1 MAGAPNIAAASPGV
15 KLASFVT
22 RGLPPKVHALA
33 EGAFRQLSAELERAV
48 LNTLSEFEAQIFVL
62 AEQARNPGVQS
73 LHMQTLREVRDGSEQ
88 FLPRFRQRLESA
100 LAGLRDAESTRHES
114 GGPAASSSPLPSGLS
129 LVEHTDVDESVV
141 LNEIAS
147 RAEMR
152 AGLSLFL
159 LGQRFGVLARR
170 PGFDAESLPIGPA
183 ALCRM
188 VADAALCFELSGE
201 HRLILLRQFDKQLV
215 LLSGTLFENLNTWLA
230 GRGVLPHLTFV
241 PFRAK
246 PTSQPNRTQPLDA
259 PEPMAEPPPGG
270 TDAGGSW
277 PAPGSPRPGA
287 AAAPAGHGR
296 RPGPSAPPPVQ
307 AGTSPAAAARR
318 AGPPEQATEAE
329 SESGWGAPFAGMGAG
344 PRWPGM
350 PSQPE
355 PSQDQ
360 DDRAGEGEAGGDQ
373 VLYDTLRHLLS
384 NRRSL
389 VGKLSGKLG
398 RSAAEP
404 SRTAE
409 PEAIHAILDRLQQIN
424 AEPVIQGGKAVLRSV
439 ANIKQDLLMQL
450 RAAQPDGAAVGLPT
464 DCNDTIELLGML
476 LDHLV
481 RDLRPNSPAAG
492 LMTKLQ
498 VPLLRVALE
507 DKAFFNDTEHPA
519 RQLLNAVTETADWF
533 SSEDPADQAMLGR
546 MRSVVDRVVGEFKGD
561 VSVLQEMLDDVRQ
574 HLQVQVKRAEVAERR
589 HVEAARGKEKLELA
603 RLQASEAVGRLTDG
617 RRVPRFAA
625 SLLSQSWSDVLA
637 LSMLRH
643 GPESEQ
649 VKHQIGI
656 AERLIEAAEKRVETP
671 AAEPA
676 PEAEVQALRGEIE
689 EGLLQVG
696 YHADDA
702 QAVSTRLT
710 SQVADEEGEETAS
723 RTELSLKLKQRP
735 RFGADSDSLRDDPSS
750 LTPDELAE
758 YHKIKRLPFGTW
770 FEFLD
775 EAGGATRRRL
785 SWYSPMTGH
794 SLFVNHRGQRVGEF
808 NLSFLAREMVA
819 GRIRLMPDPNTSI
832 VDRAWKA
839 IVGAL
844 KNFTGRGADP
854 APVQAPA

>member
-1 MAGAPNIAAASPGV
+1 MAGAPKIAAAPQGN

-22 RGLPPKVHALA
+22 RSLPPKVHALA

-48 LNTLSEFEAQIFVL
+48 LNTLSEFEAQLFVL
-62 AEQARNPGVQS
+62 AEQSRNPSIQTQ
-73 LHMQTLREVRDGSEQ
+73 HMQALRAVREGSEQ

-100 LAGLRDAESTRHES
+100 LAGLRDSERAKTAAA
-114 GGPAASSSPLPSGLS
+114 PAAPSLAAGLS
-129 LVEHTDVDESVV
+129 LVEQTDVDESVI
-141 LNEIAS
+141 LNEISS

-159 LGQRFGVLARR
+159 LGQRFGVLAAR
-170 PGFDAESLPIGPA
+170 PGFDADTLPIGPS

-188 VADAALCFELSGE
+188 VADAALCFELGNE
-201 HRLILLRQFDKQLV
+201 HRHTLLRQFDKQLV
-215 LLSGTLFENLNTWLA
+215 VLSGTLFENLNTWLA
-230 GRGVLPHLTFV
+230 GKGVLPNLTYV

-246 PTSQPNRTQPLDA
+246 PTAQAKGKAAAQP
-259 PEPMAEPPPGG
+259 AEPAAEEEQAGAGEQGAGAAPGYPAAPAGQHRPSAAAPAIPQPPGG
-270 TDAGGSW
+270 TARPATQPPPNAAPHAEADAGW
-277 PAPGSPRPGA
+277 
-287 AAAPAGHGR
+287 
-296 RPGPSAPPPVQ
+296 
-307 AGTSPAAAARR
+307 GT
-318 AGPPEQATEAE
+318 
-329 SESGWGAPFAGMGAG
+329 PFAGMGSG

-350 PSQPE
+350 PSQAE
-355 PSQDQ
+355 PQQ
-360 DDRAGEGEAGGDQ
+360 AAQTEGAGEAQGDDQ

-389 VGKLSGKLG
+389 VGKLSGKFG
-398 RSAAEP
+398 RSAPAEP
-404 SRTAE
+404 ARTAP
-409 PEAIHAILDRLQQIN
+409 PEAVHQILDRLQKLN
-424 AEPVIQGGKAVLRSV
+424 AEPVMQGGKPVPRSV
-439 ANIKQDLLMQL
+439 SNIKQDVLAQL
-450 RAAQPDGAAVGLPT
+450 RASQPDGEAVGLPT
-464 DCNDTIELLGML
+464 DYNDTIELVGML

-492 LMTKLQ
+492 LLTKLQ

-519 RQLLNAVTETADWF
+519 RQLLNSVTETADWF
-533 SSEDPADQAMLGR
+533 SSDDPADQAMLGR
-546 MRSVVDRVVGEFKGD
+546 MRSVVDRVVDEFKGD
-561 VSVLQEMLDDVRQ
+561 VSVLEEMLEDVRQ

-603 RLQASEAVGRLTDG
+603 RIQASEAVGKLTQG
-617 RRVPRFAA
+617 RQVPRFAA

-656 AERLIEAAEKRVETP
+656 AERLIDAAEKRVEAP
-671 AAEPA
+671 AATPA

-710 SQVADEEGEETAS
+710 SQVAEEESDDTAS

-735 RFGADSDSLRDDPSS
+735 RFGSDTDSQRDDPSS
-750 LTPDELAE
+750 LDAVELAE

-775 EAGGATRRRL
+775 EAGVPTRRRL

-794 SLFVNHRGQRVGEF
+794 ALFVNHRGQRVGEF

-819 GRIRLMPDPNTSI
+819 GRIRLMADANTSI

-844 KNFTGRGADP
+844 KNFTGRSGEP
-854 APVQAPA
+854 AVAQASA

>member
-1 MAGAPNIAAASPGV
+1 MAGAPNIAAAPQGS

-22 RGLPPKVHALA
+22 RSLPPKVHALA
-33 EGAFRQLSAELERAV
+33 EGAFRQLSGELERAV
-48 LNTLSEFEAQIFVL
+48 LNTLSEFEAQLFVL
-62 AEQARNPGVQS
+62 AEQSRNPSIQTQ
-73 LHMQTLREVRDGSEQ
+73 HMQALRAVREGSEQ

-100 LAGLRDAESTRHES
+100 LAGLRDADQAKPASA
-114 GGPAASSSPLPSGLS
+114 PAAPSLSGGLS

-159 LGQRFGVLARR
+159 LGQRFGVLAER
-170 PGFDAESLPIGPA
+170 PGFDAENLPIGPA

-188 VADAALCFELSGE
+188 VADAALCFELSNE

-215 LLSGTLFENLNTWLA
+215 LLSGTVFENLNTWLA
-230 GRGVLPHLTFV
+230 GKGVLPNLTYV

-246 PTSQPNRTQPLDA
+246 PTAQPKGKQAPGI
-259 PEPMAEPPPGG
+259 PEPPAEDEPA
-270 TDAGGSW
+270 DAA
-277 PAPGSPRPGA
+277 PQAPGVSQGYAGPVSAPRRNAAPGKPMPSA
-287 AAAPAGHGR
+287 ARPQAAPAT
-296 RPGPSAPPPVQ
+296 PAPQ
-307 AGTSPAAAARR
+307 PAA
-318 AGPPEQATEAE
+318 EADT
-329 SESGWGAPFAGMGAG
+329 GWGAPFAGMGSG

-355 PSQDQ
+355 PQQAEQD
-360 DDRAGEGEAGGDQ
+360 EAGGEQEGSDQ

-389 VGKLSGKLG
+389 VGKLSGKFG
-398 RSAAEP
+398 RGAPAAP
-404 SRTAE
+404 ARTAP
-409 PEAIHAILDRLQQIN
+409 PEAVHQILDRLQQLN
-424 AEPVIQGGKAVLRSV
+424 AEPVIKDGKAVPRSV
-439 ANIKQDLLMQL
+439 ANIKHDVLNEL
-450 RAAQPDGAAVGLPT
+450 RASQPDGAAVGLPT
-464 DCNDTIELLGML
+464 DYNDTIELVGML

-492 LMTKLQ
+492 LLTKLQ

-519 RQLLNAVTETADWF
+519 RQLLNVVTETADWF
-533 SSEDPADQAMLGR
+533 SSDDPADQAMLGR

-561 VSVLQEMLDDVRQ
+561 VSVLEEMLEDVRQ

-603 RLQASEAVGRLTDG
+603 RIQASEAVGRLTEG
-617 RRVPRFAA
+617 RQVPRFAA

-656 AERLIEAAEKRVETP
+656 AERLIDAAEKRVEAP
-671 AAEPA
+671 AAAAA

-710 SQVADEEGEETAS
+710 SQVVEEEGDDTAS

-735 RFGADSDSLRDDPSS
+735 RFGSDTDTQRDDPSS
-750 LTPDELAE
+750 LNAVELDQ
-758 YHKIKRLPFGTW
+758 YNKIKRMPFGTW

-775 EAGGATRRRL
+775 DAGVPTRRRL

-794 SLFVNHRGQRVGEF
+794 ALFVNHRGQRVGEF

-819 GRIRLMPDPNTSI
+819 GRIRLMADANTSI

-844 KNFTGRGADP
+844 KNFTGRSGDP
-854 APVQAPA
+854 APAQVPA